1 MILGVFSDT
10 HGNRKFLERARK
22 LAVDHFGASALI
34 HLGDNYSDAEEL
46 MLEFSP
52 VWAVP
57 GLWCAAYHN
66 PSIPRTRLEGAGNLL
81 IHFAHAEQNLEPE
94 SVERAQIILTGHT
107 HHYRLDWLDGKIW
120 MNPGHLKKDR
130 DKTHPP
136 TFGLIAIATDTVACN
151 ILNLEGETI
160 LAQVINQRFLRP
172 VPPID

>member
-66 PSIPRTRLEGAGNLL
+66 PSIPRTRIEGAGNLL
-81 IHFAHAEQNLEPE
+81 VHFAHAEQDLEPE
-94 SVERAQIILTGHT
+94 RRTGAD
-107 HHYRLDWLDGKIW
+107 YSDRPYPPLPSRLAGWKNLDES
-120 MNPGHLKKDR
+120 R
-130 DKTHPP
+130 PP
-136 TFGLIAIATDTVACN
+136 
-151 ILNLEGETI
+151 
-160 LAQVINQRFLRP
+160 
-172 VPPID
+172 